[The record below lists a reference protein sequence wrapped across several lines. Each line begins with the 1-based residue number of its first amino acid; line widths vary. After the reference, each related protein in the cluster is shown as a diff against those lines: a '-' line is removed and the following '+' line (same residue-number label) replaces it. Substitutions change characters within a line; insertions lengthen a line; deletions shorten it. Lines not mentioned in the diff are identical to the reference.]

1 MACGVYGANY
11 LLEALYNEGE
21 GDYAL
26 KLLTSDSD
34 RSWVNMI
41 RMGATM
47 TTEAWDFKYKGNIGW
62 SHAWSASP
70 AHIIPRKLIGIKP
83 VEPGFKKI
91 RIKPQLGDLTAASL
105 KLPTIR
111 GNVFVDIE
119 VQEGQLFLKAK
130 IPANTSASIFLPTTT
145 RDENKLSYKSIGEG
159 ISGNGILFKSFQD
172 DYALFEIEA
181 GEFELAAPYN
191 IN

>member
-1 MACGVYGANY
+1 
-11 LLEALYNEGE
+11 
-21 GDYAL
+21 
-26 KLLTSDSD
+26 
-34 RSWVNMI
+34 MI

-62 SHAWSASP
+62 SHAWNASP
-70 AHIIPRKLIGIKP
+70 AHIIPRKLIGIEP

-91 RIKPQLGDLTAASL
+91 RIKPQLGYLTAASL
-105 KLPTIR
+105 KLSTIR
-111 GNVFVDIE
+111 GNVLVDIE

-130 IPANTSASIFLPTTT
+130 IPANTSATIFLPTTT
-145 RDENKLSYKSIGEG
+145 RDENKLSHKSIGEG
-159 ISGNGILFKSFQD
+159 ISGNGIQFKSFED